1 MPYSAQALPVLE
13 RFVDSGITKQ
23 HLEEASQLFS
33 THNATWGPLAATQL
47 GPWAEARKRVKMSP
61 QRLKRECLAAAEE
74 EGRLAG
80 DGAAGAARTEGVVDV
95 HNEYVRAFVI
105 CNGDGKSAPKVVD
118 TESATGESTRLAS
131 SSQPERQIVGHVFA
145 TRWRDGQG
153 RRVCWITQ
161 VVVHREW
168 RRRGIATAMLRHI
181 ATASLTPAS
190 TAPTLFGVLS
200 SHTATLRACVRAVT
214 GLALPEGVDK
224 SLIRALA
231 RPVMATAPVKYVRE
245 AELRT
250 SLPVQADATTKESD
264 DGAGAVLSAFT
275 NFFVDHAEPNMA
287 RAIAMSEFGGVWPLG
302 ELDEGCEFLVLCCGS
317 G

>member
-33 THNATWGPLAATQL
+33 THYATWGPLAATQL
-47 GPWAEARKRVKMSP
+47 GPWAEAGKRVKMSP

-168 RRRGIATAMLRHI
+168 RRRGIATAVRDILLSYHIYKRLNQHPPPDAPPHRNRLSDSCLDCAHTFRRPLLPHRH
-181 ATASLTPAS
+181 P
-190 TAPTLFGVLS
+190 PRM
-200 SHTATLRACVRAVT
+200 RARR
-214 GLALPEGVDK
+214 D
-224 SLIRALA
+224 R
-231 RPVMATAPVKYVRE
+231 
-245 AELRT
+245 
-250 SLPVQADATTKESD
+250 
-264 DGAGAVLSAFT
+264 
-275 NFFVDHAEPNMA
+275 
-287 RAIAMSEFGGVWPLG
+287 LG
-302 ELDEGCEFLVLCCGS
+302 PP
-317 G
+317 